1 MKVSAYPAFAATAFQ
16 ARLAYRNQ
24 VWAGVFGELVAT
36 FAYIAVWTTAF
47 AGSSTSTV
55 AGVTLP
61 EMITYVLL
69 AGSLLHWRTDRLIN
83 ELGESVR
90 TGDVTVFLLKPFHY
104 PGFLAANH
112 FGQYAFDQIVITLPV
127 AIIVALTVGL
137 LPPASLFHGVMFVP
151 FAVVS
156 WLILFCLACLAGLLA
171 FWLMTVFALEWFL
184 RGIMALCSGAIVPL
198 WFMPTPL
205 ATALGYLPF
214 AWVSYYPSAVYLG
227 KLDPSQIWSFLG
239 LGCAWLLVLGGFL
252 AWLWARARRRL
263 VVQGG

>member
-1 MKVSAYPAFAATAFQ
+1 MRLSAYPAFTTTAFQ

-24 VWAGVFGELVAT
+24 VWASVFGELVAT
-36 FAYIAVWTTAF
+36 FAYIAIWTAAF
-47 AGSSTSTV
+47 AGASSV
-55 AGVTLP
+55 AGVSLP
-61 EMITYVLL
+61 DMITYVLL
-69 AGSLLHWRTDRLIN
+69 AGSLLNWRTDRLIN

-90 TGDVTVFLLKPFHY
+90 TGDVTVFLLKPFQY

-137 LPPASLFHGVMFVP
+137 LPPASLFHGLMFLP
-151 FAVVS
+151 YAALS

-171 FWLMTVFALEWFL
+171 FWLLTVFALEWFL

-198 WFMPTPL
+198 WFMPSQL
-205 ATALGYLPF
+205 AAALGYLPF

-227 KLDPSQIWSFLG
+227 KLDAGQSWTHLG
-239 LGCAWLLVLGGFL
+239 IGLVWLVALGSFL
-252 AWLWARARRRL
+252 AWLWARARHRL